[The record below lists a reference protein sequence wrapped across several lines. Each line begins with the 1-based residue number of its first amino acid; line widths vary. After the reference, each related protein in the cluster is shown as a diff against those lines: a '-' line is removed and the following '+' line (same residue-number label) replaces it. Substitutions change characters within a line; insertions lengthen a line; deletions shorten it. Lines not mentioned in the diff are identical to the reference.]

1 MSKMIDNRRNLQEV
15 LKSKDGVFVL
25 FYASWCPFSR
35 MFLPVY
41 EKQSQSRKQKFA
53 RILID
58 ENGDVCNQYSIDVYP
73 TVIFFK
79 AGQVSKRLDGTP
91 NVGLNEKQLAD
102 LINVCDQ
109 KKD

>member
-1 MSKMIDNRRNLQEV
+1 MSKMIDNGRNLQEV

-58 ENGDVCNQYSIDVYP
+58 ENGDVCNKYSIDVYP

-79 AGQVSKRLDGTP
+79 SGQVSKRLDGTP
-91 NVGLNEKQLAD
+91 YVGLNEKQLAD
-102 LINVCDQ
+102 LIDVCDQ

>member
-1 MSKMIDNRRNLQEV
+1 MSRMIDNGRNLKEV

-35 MFLPVY
+35 MFLSVY
-41 EKQSQSRKQKFA
+41 EKQSQSRKQNFV

-58 ENGDVCNQYSIDVYP
+58 ENADVCNQYSINVYP

-79 AGQVSKRLDGTP
+79 SGQVSKRLDGIFH
-91 NVGLNEKQLAD
+91 VGLNEKQLAD
-102 LINVCDQ
+102 LIDVCDQ